1 MTRFCAGRPGAVSH
15 DTRSQGHTIVIRMS
29 QIQRTGPISSDW
41 RERTA
46 CAPVVIAFFLSLVL
60 FARCFAKIKKTQQ
73 SIVLRMF
80 VIQLLFLYPMGYLY
94 LFCFMVI
101 FFCKIFVCGCDMP
114 KLDWLQYTVKEVYFE
129 GESFSCAESAF
140 FSLPQFLQEDIVL
153 NYSGCNSD
161 IPFELIPGVNFYRS
175 GLQFSNGVKVFFN
188 PIRESM
194 GYNVVISGSVLSRFL
209 IAIDDIA
216 SWWGEND
223 GYVSLS
229 RVDIAYD
236 CDIDFSRF
244 FDKYVAG
251 EYVTEL
257 RDIRSY
263 VDSDNRGTLY
273 FGKRSG
279 RVMFR
284 VYDKALETVSS
295 AKGRKEKDRLRR
307 ELPVWTRVEGQFR
320 HDAAVQALQY
330 FLDCSIGSVF
340 LGHLRFVD
348 DIDVSNLS
356 RDTVVWQPYVDL
368 LGGCCMSKIVKLK
381 NKQFNMYHFE
391 KNVVPQV
398 KAFMRMNPELYN
410 MILASASESRTT
422 VEKLTA
428 DDLLL
433 SREIARRK
441 GADFHTEIV
450 QLSLIDNII

>member
-1 MTRFCAGRPGAVSH
+1 MLR
-15 DTRSQGHTIVIRMS
+15 
-29 QIQRTGPISSDW
+29 
-41 RERTA
+41 
-46 CAPVVIAFFLSLVL
+46 
-60 FARCFAKIKKTQQ
+60 KNKKTHQT
-73 SIVLRMF
+73 IVLRMF
-80 VIQLLFLYPMGYLY
+80 VIQLLFLYPMGYLR
-94 LFCFMVI
+94 
-101 FFCKIFVCGCDMP
+101 FFVFLVLCYCDICLGVCGMP
-114 KLDWLQYTVKEVYFE
+114 KLDWLQYTVKELYFE
-129 GESFSCAESAF
+129 GESFACAESAF
-140 FSLPQFLQEDIVL
+140 FSLPQFLQDDIVL
-153 NYSGCNSD
+153 NYSGCNAG

-194 GYNVVISGSVLSRFL
+194 GYNVVISGSVLSRFDVSN
-209 IAIDDIA
+209 DDIS
-216 SWWGEND
+216 SWWFENED
-223 GYVSLS
+223 YVSLS

-236 CDIDFSRF
+236 CDIDFACF
-244 FDKYVAG
+244 WDKYVVG

-263 VDSDNRGTLY
+263 VDSENRGTLY

-284 VYDKALETVSS
+284 FYDKKLETVAY

-320 HDAAVQALQY
+320 HDAAVQALQR
-330 FLDCSIGSVF
+330 FLDGSIGSVF
-340 LGHLRFVD
+340 LGHLRFVENA
-348 DIDVSNLS
+348 DVSNLS
-356 RDTVVWQPYVDL
+356 RDSVVWQPFADL
-368 LGGCCMSKIVKLK
+368 LGGDCMVKIVKMK
-381 NKQFNMYHFE
+381 NKQFNMEHFE
-391 KNVVPQV
+391 RNVVPQV
-398 KAFMRMNPELYN
+398 KAFMRINPELYN
-410 MILASASESRTT
+410 MILASALESRTT